1 MILTLKIQSNIYS
14 RETGGF
20 KVNKFCFIIKRKFV
34 LYYVAGRTKPSTPP
48 YINVVV
54 PVINSN
60 YKSDKTLDKIGI
72 GPGLIKLSNLY
83 YCDPSMVYKI
93 KVMNQLSNR
102 SNQSLNQD

>member
-1 MILTLKIQSNIYS
+1 MILTLKIQSNIIRISYI
-14 RETGGF
+14 REIEGF

-34 LYYVAGRTKPSTPP
+34 LYYVAGRTKPFTPP

-60 YKSDKTLDKIGI
+60 YKSDKTLDRLEI

-83 YCDPSMVYKI
+83 YCDPSTIYK
-93 KVMNQLSNR
+93 
-102 SNQSLNQD
+102 D